1 MPRPPELSP
10 RKTPR
15 QQRSREMVARIID
28 AAARVLTEHGYDGAS
43 TNRIA
48 ATAGISSGSLYQY
61 FPNKDAIVTA
71 VLERFSDQ
79 LVARIDAQLAAT
91 MTMSWRDGGRALL
104 AAQFEVFE
112 QNIGPLRTII
122 ERVPQLGGTD
132 SLGALQRRLADLTR
146 LYLVANRDQFRPD
159 LDVQAA
165 VWIMVEVSA
174 QLAIRYLVAPPPIP
188 REQVIDELS
197 GMFIGYLTRSVA
209 DPPDHT
215 REHR

>member
-1 MPRPPELSP
+1 
-10 RKTPR
+10 
-15 QQRSREMVARIID
+15 MVERIID

-79 LVARIDAQLAAT
+79 LVTRIDAQLAAT

-132 SLGALQRRLADLTR
+132 NLGALQRRLADLTR
-146 LYLVANRDQFRPD
+146 LYLVAHRDQFRPD
-159 LDVQAA
+159 LDVAAA

-188 REQVIDELS
+188 RDQVIDELA
-197 GMFIGYLTRSVA
+197 GMFIGYLTRPA
-209 DPPDHT
+209 A
-215 REHR
+215 

>member
-1 MPRPPELSP
+1 MARPPELSP

-15 QQRSREMVARIID
+15 QQRSREMVERII
-28 AAARVLTEHGYDGAS
+28 AAAGRVLTEHGYDGAS

-79 LVARIDAQLAAT
+79 LVARVDAQLAAT
-91 MTMSWRDGGRALL
+91 LSMSWQDGGRALL

-112 QNIGPLRTII
+112 EHIGPLRTII

-132 SLGALQRRLADLTR
+132 RLGALQRRLADLTR
-146 LYLVANRDQFRPD
+146 LYLVAHRDQFRPD

-188 REQVIDELS
+188 REKVIDELA
-197 GMFIGYLTRSVA
+197 GMFIGYLTRPAAAPVPSES
-209 DPPDHT
+209 
-215 REHR
+215 R